1 MDSDV
6 LLAPPEAPLAPPN
19 WPEPPPL
26 PPPLAPR
33 TPRSPWLW
41 LAVTA
46 ATVVLLTAGGAGIAV
61 LAHHNSVQ
69 PASAPGPIAPV
80 NVGGG
85 ASASSLSAWFS
96 TVSTDYMAVAND
108 WEGIAGLSGSDL
120 SGVVTACSQL
130 GADTAT
136 LQLDA
141 PIPDPTMNAV
151 YQDALTN
158 TTKFANGCV
167 YGAADASAS
176 ELEAAAQ
183 YETKALSDFEQLD
196 RLLGA
201 VGVAAVPVVS

>member
-1 MDSDV
+1 M
-6 LLAPPEAPLAPPN
+6 L
-19 WPEPPPL
+19 
-26 PPPLAPR
+26 
-33 TPRSPWLW
+33 
-41 LAVTA
+41 TA
-46 ATVVLLTAGGAGIAV
+46 APGRFLGVSQL
-61 LAHHNSVQ
+61 VQ
-69 PASAPGPIAPV
+69 PSLRTGPIAPV

-120 SGVVTACSQL
+120 SGLARLPSTR
-130 GADTAT
+130 ADTAT

-141 PIPDPTMNAV
+141 PIPDATMNAV

>member
-1 MDSDV
+1 M
-6 LLAPPEAPLAPPN
+6 
-19 WPEPPPL
+19 
-26 PPPLAPR
+26 
-33 TPRSPWLW
+33 
-41 LAVTA
+41 
-46 ATVVLLTAGGAGIAV
+46 
-61 LAHHNSVQ
+61 AHHDSPQ
-69 PASAPGPIAPV
+69 PASTPRPIAPL
-80 NVGGG
+80 NLGGG

-96 TVSTDYMAVAND
+96 TVSTDYMAVATD
-108 WEGIAGLSGSDL
+108 WGGIAGLSGSDL
-120 SGVVTACSQL
+120 SGIVTACSQL

-141 PIPDPTMNAV
+141 PIPDPAMNAV

-167 YGAADASAS
+167 SGATDASAS

-201 VGVAAVPVVS
+201 GGVPAVPVVS